1 MAANA
6 REEKPMTAIAEPEVI
21 IQKISAHVPVGYLT
35 AADLPHIDLEDVS
48 FEIQDGALSL
58 MPPPSI
64 WHDATA
70 NGVRKLLAPRHA
82 HVGADLDLVI
92 GENLR
97 RPDLLGLSVSLRDL
111 LLAKATKPTLDIIEV
126 AVEIISHDIDRSRDR
141 ISVRR
146 DRETKFH
153 EYAAAGIPEYWI
165 VDEVLD
171 DPMDASVEM
180 YQLKDGA
187 YVPIRV
193 ARLSELL
200 SEAGNRL

>member
-1 MAANA
+1 MASDA
-6 REEKPMTAIAEPEVI
+6 REEDKPMTAIAEPEVI
-21 IQKISAHVPVGYLT
+21 IQKISAQVPVGYLT
-35 AADLPHIDLEDVS
+35 AADLPYIDLEDVS

-58 MPPPSI
+58 MPPPSL

-70 NGVRKLLAPRHA
+70 NSIRHLLVPHHA
-82 HVGADLDLVI
+82 HVGGELDLVI

-97 RPDLLGLSVSLRDL
+97 RPDILGLSVSLREL
-111 LLAKATKPTLDIIEV
+111 LLAKITKPTLEMIDV
-126 AVEIISHDIDRSRDR
+126 AVEIISHDADRSRDR

-146 DRETKFH
+146 DRETKFR

-165 VDEVLD
+165 VDEVPD

-180 YQLKDGA
+180 YRLKDGA
-187 YVPIRV
+187 YLPIRV

-200 SEAGNRL
+200 SEA

>member
-1 MAANA
+1 MEPDA
-6 REEKPMTAIAEPEVI
+6 REEKPMTAVAEPELI
-21 IQKISAHVPVGYLT
+21 IQKISGRFPVGYLT
-35 AADLPHIDLEDVS
+35 AADSPHIDLEDVS
-48 FEIQDGALSL
+48 FEIQDGALSV

-70 NGVRKLLAPRHA
+70 NSIRQLLVPRHA
-82 HVGADLDLVI
+82 HVGGELDLVI

-97 RPDLLGLSVSLRDL
+97 RPDILALSVSLREL
-111 LLAKATKPTLDIIEV
+111 LLAKATKPTLGIIEV
-126 AVEIISHDIDRSRDR
+126 AVEIISHDADRTRDR

-146 DRETKFH
+146 DRETKFD

-165 VDEVLD
+165 VDEVPD

-180 YQLKDGA
+180 YRLKDGA

-193 ARLSELL
+193 AKLSELL
-200 SEAGNRL
+200 AEA